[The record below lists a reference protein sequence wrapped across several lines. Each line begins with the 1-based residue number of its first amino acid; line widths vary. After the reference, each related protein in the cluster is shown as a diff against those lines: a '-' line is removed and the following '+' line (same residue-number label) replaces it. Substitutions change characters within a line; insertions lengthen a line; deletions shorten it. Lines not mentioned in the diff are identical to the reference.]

1 MSTINIVINTIGDL
15 VKNKVTFKPSMS
27 DVSLKSNVIF
37 FPPTFILI
45 DDKITK
51 AVTDSSYVKEIL
63 TNAGM
68 FGKLVKY
75 YTDRAKGY
83 KKISLEKAASSGII
97 EKNFEFMRNLWLKNN
112 SQIMIED
119 RVYNIIKSSISN
131 TSIPT
136 DRSKLQFSMTV
147 DVKLIRKDRD
157 NMTNRQKISCDEQ
170 RDNINNIYETLYGI
184 PFFGY
189 RETSTKPQSAPVM
202 YSSDKGST
210 TGRNQIASS
219 YAPPQYMQRPPPY
232 YLSYPQQSTQIQ
244 TLPQQQSTQIQNAQ
258 PQSTPQPGYYPPQPG
273 YYPPQPG
280 YYPQQPGYYPPQPQP
295 QPQNAR
301 GGYKNR
307 KRTRRNQERLF

>member
-97 EKNFEFMRNLWLKNN
+97 EKKF
-112 SQIMIED
+112 
-119 RVYNIIKSSISN
+119 
-131 TSIPT
+131 
-136 DRSKLQFSMTV
+136 
-147 DVKLIRKDRD
+147 
-157 NMTNRQKISCDEQ
+157 
-170 RDNINNIYETLYGI
+170 
-184 PFFGY
+184 
-189 RETSTKPQSAPVM
+189 
-202 YSSDKGST
+202 
-210 TGRNQIASS
+210 
-219 YAPPQYMQRPPPY
+219 
-232 YLSYPQQSTQIQ
+232 
-244 TLPQQQSTQIQNAQ
+244 
-258 PQSTPQPGYYPPQPG
+258 
-273 YYPPQPG
+273 
-280 YYPQQPGYYPPQPQP
+280 
-295 QPQNAR
+295 
-301 GGYKNR
+301 
-307 KRTRRNQERLF
+307 

>member
-258 PQSTPQPGYYPPQPG
+258 PQSTPQPGYYPPQP
-273 YYPPQPG
+273 
-280 YYPQQPGYYPPQPQP
+280 QPQP